1 MPNEDKVKIVDQ
13 LAQKFDNSS
22 GIYFT
27 RYTGMNVQ
35 QATELRKQF
44 RESGVDFFVSKNTLT
59 KLATTKAGYEEKLHD
74 FLNGQVGIAYANED
88 PASPARVIKNFKKEN
103 KEILEVLGLVFEGE
117 IYSADK
123 YEELANLPG
132 RGELLAMFASGLSQ
146 PMSKMVGTLNGAMYK
161 LVGVLNGLKEN
172 KS

>member
-1 MPNEDKVKIVDQ
+1 M
-13 LAQKFDNSS
+13 
-22 GIYFT
+22 
-27 RYTGMNVQ
+27 
-35 QATELRKQF
+35 
-44 RESGVDFFVSKNTLT
+44 
-59 KLATTKAGYEEKLHD
+59 
-74 FLNGQVGIAYANED
+74 
-88 PASPARVIKNFKKEN
+88 
-103 KEILEVLGLVFEGE
+103 EVLGLVFEGE